1 MLVQETQNGTQTD
14 ENTEVEQ
21 SDQEG
26 GEKVENYVSKNDD
39 QGKVVQQ
46 IWYSQFLKENGL
58 CPSKWLGTTKI
69 EKEKLQIQ
77 QEPLV

>member
-46 IWYSQFLKENGL
+46 I
-58 CPSKWLGTTKI
+58 
-69 EKEKLQIQ
+69 
-77 QEPLV
+77 